1 MSETELN
8 HIIEEEDKDETSSG
22 SSFSYENQKNR
33 WEKSKLLIAKKLK
46 QIIWK
51 AWIEPLQFIKY
62 KDTTLFL
69 SAETELISSRART
82 QYYEDILIEAKKNFE
97 DLSEIK
103 ILKFVSKQ
111 PENFSNT
118 KGNSF
123 PSKSNMENF
132 SDLSFI
138 NSVSM
143 KLNTKLTF
151 GNFVVGHSNQ
161 LPYAASKRVCD
172 TNSIISDNCTV
183 RHIPA
188 TLITPLLRTCYHYHK
203 QLKTLVSRQ

>member
-8 HIIEEEDKDETSSG
+8 HIIEEDKDKTSSG
-22 SSFSYENQKNR
+22 TSFSHENQKNR
-33 WEKSKLLIAKKLK
+33 WENSKLLIGKKLK

-69 SAETELISSRART
+69 SADSELISSRART

-97 DLSEIK
+97 ELREIK

-111 PENFSNT
+111 PENLFNT

-123 PSKSNMENF
+123 SPKSNMQNL

-138 NSVSM
+138 DSVSM
-143 KLNTKLTF
+143 KLN
-151 GNFVVGHSNQ
+151 S
-161 LPYAASKRVCD
+161 
-172 TNSIISDNCTV
+172 
-183 RHIPA
+183 
-188 TLITPLLRTCYHYHK
+188 
-203 QLKTLVSRQ
+203 